1 MNISLSEI
9 ILVLLIALIVV
20 KPEQLPDAAFTLG
33 RFFKS
38 IRRLFHKM
46 KAEVDHFVEA
56 PKQSDES

>member
-33 RFFKS
+33 RFFKAM
-38 IRRLFHKM
+38 RRLFHKM
-46 KAEVDHFVEA
+46 KAEVDHFVDG